1 MITLTRTRMM
11 LLIAAVVAAIS
22 FVGARQQAATI
33 PNQATALTQQMPVDP
48 QITMGKFANGMRY
61 YVRANKKPE
70 KRAELRLVVKAGS
83 ILEDDDQQ
91 GMAHLVEHMAFNGT
105 QHFPKHDL
113 IQFIESLGMRFGAD
127 LNAFTSFDETV
138 YILQVPTDKPETMD
152 RALLILEDWAHNVSF
167 DATEI
172 EKERGVVMEEWRL
185 GRGAG
190 MRTVNK
196 TFPIMFKGSRYADR
210 LPIGKPE
217 IIQNGKAER
226 LKKFYSDWYRPDLM
240 AVVAVGDF
248 DKTAIEKLVTAHF
261 ASIPA
266 AANARP
272 RPTYDIPDHPGTVYA
287 IATDKET
294 TNTSVE
300 VDNILPSREQG
311 SIGVYRQKTVDRLFS
326 GMLTAR
332 FGELIQ
338 KPDAPF
344 IFAGGGRGSF
354 LARTK
359 DAATLSA
366 LVKDDGIERGLDAL
380 LSEAERV
387 SRFGFTAT
395 ELDRQKLSVLQN
407 YQRQAAEKD
416 NILSAVRANEYLRNF
431 LTNESLPSLDDE
443 YALHQRFLPEITLDE
458 INRIAKEWFSGNNR
472 LVVVTAPE
480 KSGLVIPD
488 ETKLAAV
495 IKAAAAKDLKP
506 YVDTVGTA
514 ALIESLPA
522 PGMIAKTTTKE
533 SIGITEWELANGVKV
548 ILKPTT
554 FKADEILFRAT
565 SPGGTSLAGD
575 KDYIPASTATRV
587 VNAGGVGKFNA
598 VDLRKFLTGKVAA
611 ATPFVSEL
619 DEGLSGS
626 SSRKDLETMFQLIFL
641 RFTQPRADAI
651 AFGVQ
656 ATQAKTLMANQAVEP
671 EFAFFQAL
679 TNARYQNHL
688 RRRLPTA
695 ADVDEWNLDKSLAF
709 YKDRFADASD
719 FTFVFVGSFDLET
732 MKPLVERY
740 LGALPSIHR
749 KESWKDVGVRTPTGV
764 VEKKVEKGTEPK
776 SEAAIVFSGPFEWD
790 QTHRVAFRAMSEVL
804 QTRLLELIREELG
817 GTYSITASPSYQKI
831 PNPVYSITIDFGCAP
846 QRTDDLIKRVFQE
859 IEKFKTDGPTAKQLT
874 DEKEAL
880 LREFEINSKLNNY
893 LLSQITAKYQIGEDV
908 EGVWK
913 IPEYYQKLDGAMIQ
927 QAAKTYLNTSNFV
940 EVTLFPEKK

>member
-33 PNQATALTQQMPVDP
+33 PTQATALTQQMPVDP

-893 LLSQITAKYQIGEDV
+893 LLSQITAKYQIGEDPA
-908 EGVWK
+908 GLWK
-913 IPEYYQKLDGAMIQ
+913 IPEYYQKIDAAMIQ
-927 QAAKTYLNTSNFV
+927 QAAKTYLNTNTFV